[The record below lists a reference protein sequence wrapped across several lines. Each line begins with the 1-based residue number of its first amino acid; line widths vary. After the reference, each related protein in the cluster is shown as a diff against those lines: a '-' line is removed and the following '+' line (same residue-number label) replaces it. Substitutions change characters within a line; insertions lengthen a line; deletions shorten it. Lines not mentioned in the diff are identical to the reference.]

1 MLHITDDMVAEAI
14 GADDTQQLL
23 LDTFRAFGDGQAAMQ
38 GRVRTEA
45 GGVKLSTLGA
55 VIPGQGVLGAKVYST
70 IKGQFSFV
78 IVLFSA
84 ADGRP
89 LATIDAAAVTQLRTA
104 AGSVVA
110 ARHLARPDSRR
121 MVLFGAGVQGR
132 EHVLQMARAFP
143 LEDIAIVRYDEPDEL
158 PAQLSAATGTMVRYA
173 GVADALPEADIVVT
187 CSRSVTPLFPGSQ
200 LKDGAFVAAVGSS
213 LPTTRELDDTALAR
227 ARTIAVEWRPQSLNE
242 AGDLVLA
249 SPDLDLGGKIA
260 ELGEIVTGRH
270 PGRSDATEINI
281 YKAVGVG
288 LEDIAIAGLAYKRI
302 MSGRD

>member
-1 MLHITDDMVAEAI
+1 MLHISDDMVAEAI
-14 GADDTQQLL
+14 GAEDTQQLL
-23 LDTFRAFGDGQAAMQ
+23 LDTFRAFGEGEAAMQ
-38 GRVRTEA
+38 ERVRTEA

-55 VIPGQGVLGAKVYST
+55 VIPGQEVLGAKVYST
-70 IKGQFSFV
+70 IQGQFSFV

-84 ADGRP
+84 TDGRP
-89 LATIDAAAVTQLRTA
+89 LATMDAAAVTQLRTA

-110 ARHLARPDSRR
+110 ARHLARADSRR

-143 LEDIAIVRYDEPDEL
+143 LEDVAIIRHDEPEEL
-158 PAQLSAATGTMVRYA
+158 PAQLSAATGTAVHYA
-173 GVADALPEADIVVT
+173 DPADTVPTADIVVT
-187 CSRSVTPLFPGSQ
+187 CSRATMPLFPGQ
-200 LKDGAFVAAVGSS
+200 LLKDGAFVAAVGSS

-227 ARTIAVEWRPQSLNE
+227 ASTIAVEWRPQSLSE

-249 SPDLDLGGKIA
+249 DPGLDISCKVA

-270 PGRSDATEINI
+270 RGRTDGNEIII

-288 LEDIAIAGLAYKRI
+288 LEDIAIAGLAYRRI
-302 MSGRD
+302 MSGRR